1 MLSSHQLE
9 KANEVLDLIRQNQ
22 KIIVIEGSAG
32 TGKTYMV
39 NELITMIRNEFYK
52 YGLVYVTAPTHKA
65 VDVIT
70 SKIEYKSY
78 IEFKTIH
85 SGLQLQRR
93 FMNGEAVYAKK
104 RFNPRYPPFPN
115 GKLLIVDEASMV
127 GNKAVEGNGARLPGM
142 LDLIEEFKDQMTI
155 IYLGDRKQLNPVN
168 ENDSPVFTKGYPIVN
183 LTEIKR
189 QGEGNPI
196 IHLSHNLK
204 LIWTKQEDVMMM
216 DKQITKKV
224 FSEEQGKELELTII
238 KKVMV
243 GYTFTADRQKIIS
256 RLAATN
262 GTTEYKYLA
271 YTNEEVDA
279 MNTAVRKEIYGNPK
293 KVEVGERIIFNAP
306 YEEYM
311 NNQEILVESCDVI
324 VRRLEIPT
332 SESVLQDI
340 DGKLEIVN
348 RVKMANNTRPQID
361 SGGKTIPTYDIFQCK
376 CYLIND
382 NVVVVHEDSEREYHD
397 IIMDIQRKID
407 REGLDYKA
415 KYYFKE
421 QVADITYAHA
431 VTVHKSQGSTYEKVI
446 INFPSIMINRNN
458 EERRRMTYTAIT
470 RASDLVILFNVK

>member
-1 MLSSHQLE
+1 MLSQHQLE
-9 KANEVLDLIRQNQ
+9 KANEVLELMRQQ
-22 KIIVIEGSAG
+22 HKIIVIEGSAG

-39 NELITMIRNEFYK
+39 NELITMIKDEFYK

-70 SKIEYKSY
+70 SKIEAKSY

-93 FMNGEAVYAKK
+93 FMNGEAVYVKK

-115 GKLLIVDEASMV
+115 GKLLIIDEASMI
-127 GNKAVEGNGARLPGM
+127 GNATRDIGTVPIPGM

-204 LIWTKQEDVMMM
+204 LIWTKQENVMMM
-216 DKQITKKV
+216 DKKIIRKV
-224 FSEEQGKELELTII
+224 FSEELKEQIEITET
-238 KKVMV
+238 KQVMV

-271 YTNEEVDA
+271 YTNIEVDK
-279 MNTAVRKEIYGNPK
+279 MNTDVRKQIYGNPK

-306 YEEYM
+306 YEQYM
-311 NNQEILVESCDVI
+311 NNQEILVESCDII

-332 SESVLQDI
+332 SESILQDI
-340 DGKLEIVN
+340 DGKLEIIN

-361 SGGKTIPTYDIFQCK
+361 NAGKTIPTYDIFQCK

-382 NVVVVHEDSEREYHD
+382 NIIVVHEDSERDFHD
-397 IIMDIQRKID
+397 IAQDIQRKID

-415 KYYFKE
+415 KHYFKE

-446 INFPSIMINRNN
+446 INFPTIMSNTNN